1 MLCFS
6 RCQIAFAAADTSTE
20 KVRRWHTRAVA
31 GVEPPGAVAL
41 HGDRR

>member
-6 RCQIAFAAADTSTE
+6 RRQIAFAAVDTSTE

-31 GVEPPGAVAL
+31 GVEAPGAVAL
-41 HGDRR
+41 YRDRR